1 MMIFC
6 DLYESYMTHLSLS
19 SVFMVYFN
27 QKRNKHATIDLYV
40 REISSVLV

>member
-1 MMIFC
+1 MIFC

-19 SVFMVYFN
+19 SSFMVYFN
-27 QKRNKHATIDLYV
+27 QNRSKHTKNDLYV